1 MYTPCLDNAL
11 AFIERSLT
19 PYHAQE
25 AAKALLCAHGFSPLS
40 ETQSWK
46 IEKGGKYY
54 ITRGGALIAFTVG
67 NTERLHFKMVA
78 SHVDSPVLKLKANPT
93 VRKDGCST
101 LNVETYGGGVW
112 YSFLDRPLKLAGRV
126 IERKED
132 GVCTRLVEAPYLV
145 HIPSLAIHQNRT
157 VNEGF
162 AINNQVDLAP
172 VFSLENAATDFI
184 QTVTSGDVISYDLY
198 AVSAQKPYAF
208 GQDNALIAS
217 PRVDN
222 LTSVY
227 ASLEA
232 ICSLNN
238 PDGVCLA
245 AFFHFEEVG
254 SNNSDGAAGDFLE
267 HTLKRIAYALS
278 FDEEE
283 YFQALASSFL
293 LSVDNAHAVHPN
305 HPEKS
310 DITNRTRMGG
320 GVVIKEH
327 AGGAYLTDGLNS
339 AIVTQIL
346 DNAGVKHQT
355 FFNRSDLRSGST
367 LGKFALTRTGVYGA
381 DIGIAQLA
389 MHASCECF
397 AAEDYTA
404 ISNGIYAFYNCV
416 LRVDDRG
423 LRLK

>member
-1 MYTPCLDNAL
+1 MYTPRLDNAL

-25 AAKALLCAHGFSPLS
+25 AAKEMLCAHGFSPLS

-67 NTERLHFKMVA
+67 NTERLHFKMTA
-78 SHVDSPVLKLKANPT
+78 SHVDSPALKLKANP
-93 VRKDGCST
+93 VMQKDGCAT

-126 IERKED
+126 IERKE
-132 GVCTRLVEAPYLV
+132 GSLCTRLVEAPYLV

-172 VFSLENAATDFI
+172 VFSLENTATDFI
-184 QTVTSGDVISYDLY
+184 QTVTSGDVVSYDLY
-198 AVSAQKPYAF
+198 AVSAQTPYFF

-222 LTSVY
+222 LTSAY

-232 ICSLNN
+232 LCSLEN
-238 PDGVCLA
+238 PEGICLTA
-245 AFFHFEEVG
+245 LFHFEEVG
-254 SNNSDGAAGDFLE
+254 SNSSDGACGDFLE
-267 HTLKRIAYALS
+267 HTLKRIAYALA
-278 FDEEE
+278 FDEAE
-283 YFQALASSFL
+283 YFQALACSFL

-310 DITNRTRMGG
+310 DITNRTRMGD
-320 GVVIKEH
+320 GVVIKQH
-327 AGGAYLTDGLNS
+327 AGGSYLTDGLNA
-339 AIVTQIL
+339 AIVTQIF

-381 DIGIAQLA
+381 DIGMAQLA

-404 ISNGIYAFYNCV
+404 LSNGIYAFYDCNFI
-416 LRVDDRG
+416 VDETG
-423 LRLK
+423 IRLL

>member
-1 MYTPCLDNAL
+1 MYTPRLDNAL

-25 AAKALLCAHGFSPLS
+25 AAKEMLCAHGFSPLS

-67 NTERLHFKMVA
+67 NTERLHFKMTA
-78 SHVDSPVLKLKANPT
+78 SHVDSPALKLKANPIMQ
-93 VRKDGCST
+93 KDGCAT

-126 IERKED
+126 IERKE
-132 GVCTRLVEAPYLV
+132 GSLCTRLVEAPYLV

-172 VFSLENAATDFI
+172 VFSLENTNNDFI
-184 QTVTSGDVISYDLY
+184 QTVTSGDVVSYDLY
-198 AVSAQKPYAF
+198 AVSAQTPYFF

-222 LTSVY
+222 LTSAY

-232 ICSLNN
+232 LCSLEN
-238 PDGVCLA
+238 PEGICLTA
-245 AFFHFEEVG
+245 LFHFEEVG
-254 SNNSDGAAGDFLE
+254 SNSSDGACGDFLE

-278 FDEEE
+278 FDEAE
-283 YFQALASSFL
+283 YFQALACSFL

-310 DITNRTRMGG
+310 DITNKTLLGG
-320 GVVIKEH
+320 GVVVKSH
-327 AGGAYLTDGLNS
+327 ANGSYVTESVADC
-339 AIVTQIL
+339 IVKTIF
-346 DNAGVKHQT
+346 DNAGVTHQA
-355 FFNRSDLRSGST
+355 FFNRSDVRSGST
-367 LGKFALTRTGVYGA
+367 LGKIALTRMGILGA
-381 DIGIAQLA
+381 DIGLAQLA
-389 MHASCECF
+389 MHSAMESF
-397 AAEDYTA
+397 VLSDYTELV
-404 ISNGIYAFYNCV
+404 NGLTAFFSTEIVTENDGWSV
-416 LRVDDRG
+416 R
-423 LRLK
+423 